1 MKPMLRPSTNRPF
14 RTPISTY
21 SCASS
26 LKQPHHKPS
35 EVRHKHSRCAS
46 SLKQPQH
53 KPSGVRH
60 KHSGCASTATAAGSQ
75 ALSENKI
82 RLTAVPL
89 CNTTLIGSDKTET
102 EEKIHGVYYICSRM
116 QTTTAVYRLYIK

>member
-1 MKPMLRPSTNRPF
+1 MGKLSDSPMKPMLRPSTNRPF

-35 EVRHKHSRCAS
+35 EVRHR
-46 SLKQPQH
+46 
-53 KPSGVRH
+53 
-60 KHSGCASTATAAGSQ
+60 HSGGASTATAAGSQ
-75 ALSENKI
+75 VLGENKI

-102 EEKIHGVYYICSRM
+102 EDKIHGVYFCCSGM